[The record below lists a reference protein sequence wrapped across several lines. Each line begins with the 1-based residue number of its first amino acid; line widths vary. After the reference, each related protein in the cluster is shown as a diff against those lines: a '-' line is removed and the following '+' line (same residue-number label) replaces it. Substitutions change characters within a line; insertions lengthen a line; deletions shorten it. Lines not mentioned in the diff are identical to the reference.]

1 MNYKEFCNTLGV
13 TLPNAKMWREE
24 LLELEKKA
32 DLGYK
37 VSLAQ
42 LALYPLSYLGAKLIS
57 VKVFNVIFAL
67 VLILPIV
74 ALVVG
79 GFKRLWRGLIEITVK
94 ANNFIPIFP
103 INCFIALIVFVYIVA
118 FFFTIPF
125 PFFWKMRKNI
135 KIDLASVEATIKNLE
150 ETEQA

>member
-32 DLGYK
+32 ELGYK
-37 VSLAQ
+37 VSLVH
-42 LALYPLSYLGAKLIS
+42 LALYPLCFIGALIS
-57 VKVFNVIFAL
+57 MKVFNFL
-67 VLILPIV
+67 STFFLILPIV

-103 INCFIALIVFVYIVA
+103 INCFIALIVFAYTSVI
-118 FFFTIPF
+118 FFAIPF

-135 KIDLASVEATIKNLE
+135 KFELEAVEDTIKNLE
-150 ETEQA
+150 ATEQA